1 MYYHMPIM
9 RTSFDIPD
17 SLLSEAKQVIGAKT
31 KREAVVIALTDL
43 IQRKKSRKILELK
56 GSLKEDYDYK
66 AIRHK
71 R

>member
-1 MYYHMPIM
+1 M

-17 SLLSEAKQVIGAKT
+17 SLILEAKQALGAKT

-56 GSLKEDYDYK
+56 ASLKGDYDYK
-66 AIRHK
+66 ALRHK